1 MLEGQAW
8 GQCSHPGYPDQ
19 GALQSNHRGIMGLKR
34 LTQNLVA
41 QKIKLKMDI
50 GPDASFI
57 PENVTFLTYSEHF
70 LLIRCS
76 YIDLLAADFQI
87 ATFRLPLHVYC
98 NLFDC
103 F

>member
-19 GALQSNHRGIMGLKR
+19 GALQSNHRGTMGLKR

-41 QKIKLKMDI
+41 QKIKFKMDI
-50 GPDASFI
+50 WPDTSFI
-57 PENVTFLTYSEHF
+57 PENVTFLTYFEHF
-70 LLIRCS
+70 LLIQCS

-87 ATFRLPLHVYC
+87 ATFRLPLHVYS
-98 NLFDC
+98 NLFDY